1 MLALPNPNPSS
12 SGGQGAGSSRPA
24 LSREDIR
31 MTGQAIRGRWPIRP
45 ERRQDIVDVLTTI
58 ATNPGACGPRE
69 SIAAAKALLD
79 ADRINQ
85 VEEARA
91 VKAPLEIAGPDGRTR
106 LDFSHM
112 TDQELDTW
120 VQANP

>member
-1 MLALPNPNPSS
+1 MLALPNPNTSP
-12 SGGQGAGSSRPA
+12 SGGQGGRAPS
-24 LSREDIR
+24 LSREDLR

-45 ERRQDIVDVLTTI
+45 EKRQHIIDVLTTI
-58 ATNPGACGPRE
+58 ATSPGMCGPRE

-85 VEEARA
+85 EDELRQ
-91 VKAPLEIAGPDGRTR
+91 VKAPAELVAPDGTKR

-112 TDQELDTW
+112 TDQELDAW
-120 VQANP
+120 VQANQ